1 MYFIVFICILIFLYL
16 LWILFMLLLCGDIEV
31 NFGLYEYIIILDD
44 LVDSIFN
51 LFYLILENLILIVY
65 FNV

>member
-1 MYFIVFICILIFLYL
+1 
-16 LWILFMLLLCGDIEV
+16 MLLLCGDIEV